1 MPNWGEVLSEIQGT
15 RVDNPLDL
23 VRRKYLR
30 IMNEYTGRN
39 VIAYYSGF
47 YRNQRVQCRLTIT
60 IKMPLCRQYMAST
73 NQKGLI

>member
-47 YRNQRVQCRLTIT
+47 LQKSTGAVSVDDND
-60 IKMPLCRQYMAST
+60 KMPLCRQYMAST